1 MKNGENVYICHVK
14 MIMKRQKLEKDV
26 KITGHSIVLYQYNY
40 FGPTFRQPRVY
51 QIFHLR
57 IDTTM
62 AF

>member
-26 KITGHSIVLYQYNY
+26 KITGHSIVYTNTIILV
-40 FGPTFRQPRVY
+40 RQPSVY